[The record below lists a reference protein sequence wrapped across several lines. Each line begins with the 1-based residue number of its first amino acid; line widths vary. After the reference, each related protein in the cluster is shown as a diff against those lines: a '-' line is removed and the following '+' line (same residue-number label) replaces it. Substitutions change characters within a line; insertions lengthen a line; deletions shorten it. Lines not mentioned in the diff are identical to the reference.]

1 MSYLVGLL
9 PKNFLF
15 HPASV
20 HFPIALWLTSAL
32 FDLLYLRRGD
42 RFHFRAAQL
51 LIGLGLLGA
60 AVTISLGWVDFLAQ
74 VKQDVGQAFINKH
87 NTHQWFAYAST
98 VVYAASFLIRWRR
111 PEVSRRRVAILMT
124 AGAILIAVTGYLG
137 GDIRLVM

>member
-1 MSYLVGLL
+1 MSFLMGLL

-42 RFHFRAAQL
+42 RFHFRAAQV

-60 AVTISLGWVDFLAQ
+60 VVAIGLGWVDFLDQ
-74 VKQDVGQAFINKH
+74 VKQDVGQAFINRH
-87 NTHQWFAYAST
+87 NVHQVLAYTST
-98 VVYAASFLIRWRR
+98 AVYAGSFLIRWRKA
-111 PEVSRRRVAILMT
+111 EVSRTWLALLMVVGVA
-124 AGAILIAVTGYLG
+124 LIAVTGYMG

>member
-1 MSYLVGLL
+1 MSLLPFL

-15 HPASV
+15 HPPLV

-32 FDLLYLRRGD
+32 FDYLYLRGGE
-42 RFHFRAAQL
+42 RFHFRAAQV

-60 AVTISLGWVDFLAQ
+60 AISIGLGWVDYLAQ

-87 NTHQWFAYAST
+87 NVHQWFAYVST
-98 VVYAASFLIRWRR
+98 VVYAGSFLVRWRT
-111 PEVSRRRVAILMT
+111 PDVSRARIAVLMII
-124 AGAILIAVTGYLG
+124 GAILIATTGYLG

>member
-1 MSYLVGLL
+1 MSLLPFL

-15 HPASV
+15 HPPLV

-32 FDLLYLRRGD
+32 FDLLYLRRGE
-42 RFHFRAAQL
+42 RFHFRAAQF

-60 AVTISLGWVDFLAQ
+60 AMAIGLGWVDYLAQ

-87 NTHQWFAYAST
+87 NWHQMVAYVATVAYA
-98 VVYAASFLIRWRR
+98 VSFLIRWRT
-111 PEVSRRRVAILMT
+111 PEVSRRRVAILMA

>member
-1 MSYLVGLL
+1 MNLLPFL

-15 HPASV
+15 HPPLV

-32 FDLLYLRRGD
+32 FDFLYLRRGE
-42 RFHFRAAQL
+42 RFHFRAAQI

-60 AVTISLGWVDFLAQ
+60 ALAIGLGWVDYLAQ

-87 NTHQWFAYAST
+87 NMHQAFAYVAT
-98 VVYAASFLIRWRR
+98 IVYAASFLMRWRKPAAGR
-111 PEVSRRRVAILMT
+111 IWITILMIV
-124 AGAILIAVTGYLG
+124 GAILIAATGYLG

>member
-1 MSYLVGLL
+1 MSLLPFL

-15 HPASV
+15 HPPLV

-32 FDLLYLRRGD
+32 FDVLYLRRGE
-42 RFHFRAAQL
+42 RFHFRAAQI

-60 AVTISLGWVDFLAQ
+60 ALAIGLGWVDYLAQ

-87 NTHQWFAYAST
+87 NTHQVFAYVST
-98 VVYAASFLIRWRR
+98 AAYAASFLIRWRK
-111 PEVSRRRVAILMT
+111 PDVRRAWIAILMIIGT
-124 AGAILIAVTGYLG
+124 ILIAATGYFG